1 MENNIEQKPNKI
13 VSHIKTEDYESKM
26 YYGTKEDGTL
36 YWGYETIEINGEKI
50 EASKRKVTLYRQT
63 TQLEQQLYH
72 MPFAMPKTI
81 KTIYEMPIELYDKI
95 PEIVK
100 INDKN
105 FYKTDIEEINQT
117 HFKLI
122 EM

>member
-1 MENNIEQKPNKI
+1 MI
-13 VSHIKTEDYESKM
+13 D
-26 YYGTKEDGTL
+26 
-36 YWGYETIEINGEKI
+36 YETIEINGKKI
-50 EASKRKVTLYRQT
+50 KALKRKVTLYRQT
-63 TQLEQQLYH
+63 TRIEQQLYN

-81 KTIYEMPIELYDKI
+81 KTIDEIPIEVYEKI

-100 INDKN
+100 INNKK
-105 FYKTDIEEINQT
+105 FYKSDINKINQT

>member
-1 MENNIEQKPNKI
+1 MI
-13 VSHIKTEDYESKM
+13 D
-26 YYGTKEDGTL
+26 
-36 YWGYETIEINGEKI
+36 YETIKINGKKI
-50 EASKRKVTLYRQT
+50 EALKREVTLYRQT
-63 TQLEQQLYH
+63 TQLEQQLYN

-81 KTIYEMPIELYDKI
+81 KTIYEMPIKLYDKI

-100 INDKN
+100 INDKK
-105 FYKTDIEEINQT
+105 FYKSDITEINQT